1 MTESRNMLKSMMPDS
16 FRIFFDQRDPYL
28 HQVEVMPNIV
38 RGFNQ
43 LLAAP
48 TASGKT
54 EAVLAPLYQRHLSFR
69 RKNLSTIYVA
79 PTKALVNDLYER
91 LNAYLGSHS
100 TGLIARYTGDRHEF
114 PSKDGVFC
122 LLVTPEGLDSLQLRR
137 SSELV
142 DVRAIVVDEIHLLH
156 GQARGQQLRHVIDR
170 IRTST
175 KEPASERDNFQIVGM
190 TATLNEL
197 DLVANIWL
205 GSQAKVSSSG
215 VKRDIDLNVLKIE
228 ECEDLAFEYSKTIAR
243 WLRDTNTKKVL
254 VFANSR
260 NLAHR
265 LAVYLD
271 NDLEDSRWKPVHLH
285 FGTLTTGVREQVETE
300 MKNNRWGVCVATST
314 LEIGIDI
321 GDIDCIILADIPHGI
336 NSFLQRIGRGNR
348 RTGKCRVVGFSKN
361 DEERVFYSALREC
374 ARSGVMDDLY
384 EYDRPSVR
392 FQQVLSLAWKATR
405 DDRPFSTQGLH
416 RIAGTDEHEPVLQ
429 DMIDMGALV
438 LRDGV
443 LVPNDEFMEEGDKG
457 RIHTVISGGSLGKV
471 VDSKT
476 GEVTMRDPDSSSVG
490 GVMFD
495 RGRSRRVERGDNENI
510 FLGESVQQID
520 RIAKVRTTRGTF
532 RVSKGI
538 IHAKARLRGKNPM
551 RWKVDSNRICSYG
564 GETLNL
570 VLAEVL
576 STMWNGV
583 ALSASEETIEGDIQ
597 VNQVSIKNIRSKSL
611 QIKEQNL
618 LSPEFARKFTN
629 PSRYRNNLSEEM
641 LQVEQQNSVPWSL
654 FFSWLNEIEGIDLL
668 G

>member
-1 MTESRNMLKSMMPDS
+1 MSDSRSKLKSMMPDA
-16 FRIFFDQRDPYL
+16 FRIFFNQRNPYP
-28 HQVEVMPNIV
+28 HQSEVMPNIV

-54 EAVLAPLYQRHLSFR
+54 EAVLAPLYQRHLTFR
-69 RKNLSTIYVA
+69 REKLSTIYVA

-91 LNAYLGSHS
+91 LNVYLGTHS

-114 PSKDGVFC
+114 TTKDGVFC

-137 SSELV
+137 SFDLV

-170 IRTST
+170 VRKSTIKPTSD
-175 KEPASERDNFQIVGM
+175 RDNFQIVGM

-197 DLVANIWL
+197 ENVADLWL
-205 GSQAKVSSSG
+205 GRQAKISSSG
-215 VKRDIDLNVLKIE
+215 SKRDIDLNVLKIDE
-228 ECEDLAFEYSKTIAR
+228 REDLAFEYSKSIAH
-243 WLRDTNTKKVL
+243 WLTETNTKKVL

-271 NDLEDSRWKPVHLH
+271 NELKNTRWPVHLH
-285 FGTLTTGVREQVETE
+285 FGTLTSGTREQVEND
-300 MKNNRWGVCVATST
+300 MKNERWGVCIATST

-321 GDIDCIILADIPHGI
+321 GDIDCIVLADIPHGI

-348 RTGKCRVVGFSKN
+348 RTDECRVIGFSKN
-361 DEERVFYSALREC
+361 DDERVYYSALLEC
-374 ARSGVMDDLY
+374 ARSGVMDDLN

-392 FQQVLSLAWKATR
+392 FQQVLSLVWKATR
-405 DDRPFSTQGLH
+405 DDRAISAQGVMKL
-416 RIAGTDEHEPVLQ
+416 AGTDEHEQVLQ
-429 DMIDMGALV
+429 DMIDTGALL
-438 LRDGV
+438 LRDGFI
-443 LVPNDEFMEEGDKG
+443 VPNDELMEEGDKG
-457 RIHTVISGGSLGKV
+457 RIHTVISGGSIGKV

-490 GVMFD
+490 GIMFD
-495 RGRSRRVERGDNENI
+495 RGRNRRLEHGDNERV
-510 FLGESVQQID
+510 FLGDSVKQID
-520 RIAKVRTTRGTF
+520 RIAKVRTTRGQF

-538 IHAKARLRGKNPM
+538 IHAKARLRGLNPL
-551 RWKVDSNRICSYG
+551 RWKMDSNRITTFG

-570 VLAEVL
+570 VLAQAL
-576 STMWNGV
+576 SIMWNNV
-583 ALSASEETIEGDIQ
+583 DLSSSEEIIEGDIQ
-597 VNQVSIKNIRSKSL
+597 TSQVSIENIRAKSL
-611 QIKEQNL
+611 QIKKQTL
-618 LSPEFARKFTN
+618 FSSEFARKFTS

-641 LQVEQQNSVPWSL
+641 LHTEQQNSVPWSL
-654 FFSWLNEIEGIDLL
+654 FFTWLNEIEGIDSF